1 MRNNSKG
8 DLMFSFRID
17 KELQD
22 FIKFLTKN
30 KLLNV
35 SDYLREKL
43 RELKKQYPEEIKQEI
58 DRLQGML
65 KNIDNG
71 NGDNIGDKRARRAFE
86 VLQAMAAKRN
96 YKPIG
101 METGAVPLIVKE
113 VGVTEDK
120 ARDLL
125 RTLNKLGIIEVKD
138 KQIIVKQE
146 SRGESL

>member
-1 MRNNSKG
+1 MNNKG
-8 DLMFSFRID
+8 KWFNFRLD
-17 KELQD
+17 DDLQD
-22 FIKFLTKN
+22 FIQLLKKN
-30 KLLNV
+30 KFNV

>member
-1 MRNNSKG
+1 MNNKG
-8 DLMFSFRID
+8 KWFNFRLD
-17 KELQD
+17 DDLQD
-22 FIKFLTKN
+22 FIQLLKKN
-30 KLLNV
+30 KFNV

-86 VLQAMAAKRN
+86 VLHAMAAKRN

-125 RTLNKLGIIEVKD
+125 RTLNKVGVIEVKD

>member
-1 MRNNSKG
+1 MNNKG
-8 DLMFSFRID
+8 KWFNFRLD
-17 KELQD
+17 DDLQD
-22 FIKFLTKN
+22 FIQLLKKN
-30 KLLNV
+30 KFNV

-96 YKPIG
+96 YKAIG
-101 METGAVPLIVKE
+101 METGAVPSIVKE

-125 RTLNKLGIIEVKD
+125 RTLNKVGVIEVKD

>member
-1 MRNNSKG
+1 MNNKG
-8 DLMFSFRID
+8 KWFNFRLD
-17 KELQD
+17 DDLQD
-22 FIKFLTKN
+22 FIQLLKKN
-30 KLLNV
+30 KFNV

-96 YKPIG
+96 YGPIG

>member
-1 MRNNSKG
+1 MNNKG
-8 DLMFSFRID
+8 KWFNFRLD
-17 KELQD
+17 DDLQD
-22 FIKFLTKN
+22 FIQLLKKN
-30 KLLNV
+30 KFNV

-125 RTLNKLGIIEVKD
+125 RTLNKLGFIEVKD

>member
-22 FIKFLTKN
+22 FIKFLKKN
-30 KLLNV
+30 GYNV
-35 SDYLREKL
+35 SDYLRDKL
-43 RELKKQYPEEIKQEI
+43 RELEKEYPERVKKQIDELEGRLREIS
-58 DRLQGML
+58 
-65 KNIDNG
+65 NG
-71 NGDNIGDKRARRAFE
+71 NGTNIKDRKVKKGFE
-86 VLQAMAAKRN
+86 VLQAMAANRN

-125 RTLNKLGIIEVKD
+125 RTLNKSGIIEVKD

>member
-1 MRNNSKG
+1 MNNGGKW
-8 DLMFSFRID
+8 FNFRLD
-17 KELQD
+17 EDLQD
-22 FIKFLTKN
+22 FIQFLKKN
-30 KLLNV
+30 KFNV

-71 NGDNIGDKRARRAFE
+71 NGDNIGDKRAKNAFE
-86 VLQAMAAKRN
+86 VLQAMAAERN

-113 VGVTEDK
+113 IGVTEDK
-120 ARDLL
+120 ARDIL
-125 RTLNKLGIIEVKD
+125 RTLNKLEVIEVKD
-138 KQIIVKQE
+138 KQIIIKQKE
-146 SRGESL
+146 GG

>member
-17 KELQD
+17 KGLQD
-22 FIKFLTKN
+22 FIKFLKKN
-30 KLLNV
+30 GYNV
-35 SDYLREKL
+35 SDYLRDKL
-43 RELKKQYPEEIKQEI
+43 RELEKEYPERVKKQIDELEGRLREIS
-58 DRLQGML
+58 
-65 KNIDNG
+65 NG
-71 NGDNIGDKRARRAFE
+71 NETNIKDRKVKKGFE
-86 VLQAMAAKRN
+86 VLQAMAAKRG

-125 RTLNKLGIIEVKD
+125 RTLNKVGVIEVKD

-146 SRGESL
+146 SRGGGL